1 MKVYEV
7 VAELCFLGFEQS
19 IALQVV
25 EHFLKS
31 FEWELETELTEE
43 QSKQILDYGL
53 QLLKILPLNFLQD
66 AKGLSVVLKQLL
78 S

>member
-7 VAELCFLGFEQS
+7 VAELCFLGF
-19 IALQVV
+19 
-25 EHFLKS
+25 K
-31 FEWELETELTEE
+31 WELETELTEE

-78 S
+78 N

>member
-31 FEWELETELTEE
+31 FEWELLTEE